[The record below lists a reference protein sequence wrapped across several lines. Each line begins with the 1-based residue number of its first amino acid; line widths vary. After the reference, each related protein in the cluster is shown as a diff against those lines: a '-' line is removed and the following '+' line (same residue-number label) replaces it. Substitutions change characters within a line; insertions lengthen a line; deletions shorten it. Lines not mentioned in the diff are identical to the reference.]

1 MGTLQRAFDILGQ
14 SKLTFSSSL
23 VHPSGQLGLYTV
35 KATPGLMSRHG
46 IVTGSYYHDTPGPLA
61 RSMAD
66 AALLLDIM
74 VGSDRYDNLTFQA
87 IGHYAE
93 AGYAQEVV
101 GKEALCGMKLGL
113 PWDPYWSTNGV
124 SLNLVGVSGSY

>member
-1 MGTLQRAFDILGQ
+1 
-14 SKLTFSSSL
+14 
-23 VHPSGQLGLYTV
+23 
-35 KATPGLMSRHG
+35 
-46 IVTGSYYHDTPGPLA
+46 
-61 RSMAD
+61 
-66 AALLLDIM
+66 M